1 MEELRLID
9 NSDELLALPNNQK
22 VNITGEALNWVISLT
37 KMREEKD
44 GRHVTFT
51 VPGGGGYVIIGKIG
65 DDPLEIFW
73 G

>member
-1 MEELRLID
+1 MPRYGDIVP
-9 NSDELLALPNNQK
+9 SVSTIYNQK